1 MALPLEDQISQLDEA
16 REIVLSDPALYPR
29 VVGSI
34 LPIVGANAALELQ
47 RWGVEFL
54 ADTFASPVIPNK
66 VKEQM
71 AISVL
76 STLKDLLEIPGGH
89 DTAVLKGVVQA
100 SASVYPLI
108 FKYMYVLC
116 PWDSSICI
124 SPHTKLGGF
133 WQYQGTMLNHS
144 KMAVSTTQL
153 MYLCGTIWL

>member
-1 MALPLEDQISQLDEA
+1 MAVPLDKQISQLNDA
-16 REIVLSDPALYPR
+16 RRIVLGDPSFYPR
-29 VVGSI
+29 VVESI

-54 ADTFASPVIPNK
+54 AETFASPVIPNK

-108 FKYMYVLC
+108 FKYMYVLR
-116 PWDSSICI
+116 PRISATCI
-124 SPHTKLGGF
+124 LPTRGLGR
-133 WQYQGTMLNHS
+133 S
-144 KMAVSTTQL
+144 R
-153 MYLCGTIWL
+153 TIKETC